1 MVLGELFVIPLIVC
15 ILLSHKINYSYDFFY
30 EKNFLRGLGMR
41 GYWTLTWFGLISNT
55 LAIPFIAYVVGSGPP
70 LHTANITLAI
80 SLAWPSAVTG
90 IVASAGLFAQRGW
103 GVILSIVALSMT
115 LSGTLPYGIIRLI
128 RVEDFLGISGLTLL
142 IALLNLLALLY
153 WCRRGHRRIRL

>member
-1 MVLGELFVIPLIVC
+1 MG
-15 ILLSHKINYSYDFFY
+15 S
-30 EKNFLRGLGMR
+30 GLR

-55 LAIPFIAYVVGSGPP
+55 FAIPFIWYVAFLKS
-70 LHTANITLAI
+70 TDFQAATITIAI
-80 SLAWPSAVTG
+80 SLAWPAAVTG

-103 GVILSIVALSMT
+103 GVILSIIALSMT

-128 RVEDFLGISGLTLL
+128 KVNDFVGISGLSLL

>member
-1 MVLGELFVIPLIVC
+1 MG
-15 ILLSHKINYSYDFFY
+15 S
-30 EKNFLRGLGMR
+30 GLR

-55 LAIPFIAYVVGSGPP
+55 IAIPFIAYVAFLKSPP
-70 LHTANITLAI
+70 FQTANITIAI
-80 SLAWPSAVTG
+80 SLAWPAAVTG

-128 RVEDFLGISGLTLL
+128 RLKDVFGISGLSLL

>member
-1 MVLGELFVIPLIVC
+1 M
-15 ILLSHKINYSYDFFY
+15 
-30 EKNFLRGLGMR
+30 GLGIR

-55 LAIPFIAYVVGSGPP
+55 FAIPFIAYVVGSGPP
-70 LHTANITLAI
+70 LQAANITLAI
-80 SLAWPSAVTG
+80 SLAWPAAVTG

-128 RVEDFLGISGLTLL
+128 RVKDIFGISGLTLL

>member
-1 MVLGELFVIPLIVC
+1 MG
-15 ILLSHKINYSYDFFY
+15 S
-30 EKNFLRGLGMR
+30 GLR

-55 LAIPFIAYVVGSGPP
+55 IAIPFIAYVAFLKSPP
-70 LHTANITLAI
+70 FQTANITIAI
-80 SLAWPSAVTG
+80 SLAWPAAVTG

-128 RVEDFLGISGLTLL
+128 RVKDIFGISGLSLL

>member
-1 MVLGELFVIPLIVC
+1 MG
-15 ILLSHKINYSYDFFY
+15 S
-30 EKNFLRGLGMR
+30 GLR

-55 LAIPFIAYVVGSGPP
+55 LAIPFIAYVVASGPP
-70 LHTANITLAI
+70 LQIANISIAI
-80 SLAWPSAVTG
+80 SLAWPAAVTG

-115 LSGTLPYGIIRLI
+115 LSGTVPYGIIRLI
-128 RVEDFLGISGLTLL
+128 KLRDIFGISGLTLL
-142 IALLNLLALLY
+142 IALLNLLALIY

>member
-1 MVLGELFVIPLIVC
+1 M
-15 ILLSHKINYSYDFFY
+15 SS
-30 EKNFLRGLGMR
+30 GMR
-41 GYWTLTWFGLISNT
+41 GYWTLTWFGLIANT
-55 LAIPFIAYVVGSGPP
+55 LAIPFIAFVVGSGPP
-70 LHTANITLAI
+70 LQIANITLAI
-80 SLAWPSAVTG
+80 SLGWPAAITG

-128 RVEDFLGISGLTLL
+128 RVKDFFGISGLTLF

-153 WCRRGHRRIRL
+153 WCKRGHRRIRL

>member
-1 MVLGELFVIPLIVC
+1 MG
-15 ILLSHKINYSYDFFY
+15 S
-30 EKNFLRGLGMR
+30 GMR
-41 GYWTLTWFGLISNT
+41 GYLTLTWFGLISNT

-70 LHTANITLAI
+70 LQTVNITIAI
-80 SLAWPSAVTG
+80 SLAWPAAVTG
-90 IVASAGLFAQRGW
+90 IVATAGLFAQRGW
-103 GVILSIVALSMT
+103 GVILSIIALSMT

-128 RVEDFLGISGLTLL
+128 RLKDIFGISGLSLL

>member
-1 MVLGELFVIPLIVC
+1 M
-15 ILLSHKINYSYDFFY
+15 SS
-30 EKNFLRGLGMR
+30 GLR

-55 LAIPFIAYVVGSGPP
+55 FAIPFIAYVVGSGPP
-70 LHTANITLAI
+70 LQAANITLAI
-80 SLAWPSAVTG
+80 SLAWPAAVTG

-128 RVEDFLGISGLTLL
+128 KVNDPFAEPTVFSFCFEWFGTKASIFSSNFSLFPD
-142 IALLNLLALLY
+142 
-153 WCRRGHRRIRL
+153 

>member
-1 MVLGELFVIPLIVC
+1 
-15 ILLSHKINYSYDFFY
+15 
-30 EKNFLRGLGMR
+30 MR
-41 GYWTLTWFGLISNT
+41 GYWTLTWFGLISNI
-55 LAIPFIAYVVGSGPP
+55 LAIPFIALVVVSAPP
-70 LHTANITLAI
+70 LQTANITLAI
-80 SLAWPSAVTG
+80 SLAWPAAVTG

-128 RVEDFLGISGLTLL
+128 KVNDIFGISGLTLL
-142 IALLNLLALLY
+142 ISLLNLLALIY

>member
-1 MVLGELFVIPLIVC
+1 
-15 ILLSHKINYSYDFFY
+15 
-30 EKNFLRGLGMR
+30 MR

-55 LAIPFIAYVVGSGPP
+55 IAIPFIALVVGSGPP
-70 LHTANITLAI
+70 LQTANIALAI
-80 SLAWPSAVTG
+80 SLAWPAAVTG

-115 LSGTLPYGIIRLI
+115 LSGTLPYGVIRLI
-128 RVEDFLGISGLTLL
+128 RVRDFFGISGLTLL
-142 IALLNLLALLY
+142 IAVLNLFALLY